1 MGTATGIKGSNA
13 KTPYRIV
20 KRQRAQTLM
29 LSKRVSTA
37 LSLTVPTEH
46 STVYYQNNDEP
57 YLHSSYLVGLDL
69 NLTDA

>member
-1 MGTATGIKGSNA
+1 
-13 KTPYRIV
+13 
-20 KRQRAQTLM
+20 M
-29 LSKRVSTA
+29 LNKRVSTT

-57 YLHSSYLVGLDL
+57 YLHSSYLVGLNL